1 MSGVLVF
8 SRQID
13 HWRQQVLLSDP
24 FSPLASSLDFLLSR
38 SKPLMLG
45 VDNICPTLPLT
56 RLVLTTKSLLLVVSC
71 SEPMSNQK
79 DKEGGARSTRFKG
92 RWDTHGL
99 HVSGLPY
106 MTLLRAS

>member
-1 MSGVLVF
+1 MSGMLVF

-13 HWRQQVLLSDP
+13 PWRQQVLLFVL

-45 VDNICPTLPLT
+45 VGNICPTLPLT
-56 RLVLTTKSLLLVVSC
+56 RLVLTTKSLLIVVSC

-79 DKEGGARSTRFKG
+79 DKEGVRDR
-92 RWDTHGL
+92 HGL
-99 HVSGLPY
+99 GGGGTNMACTYPTCHI
-106 MTLLRAS
+106 